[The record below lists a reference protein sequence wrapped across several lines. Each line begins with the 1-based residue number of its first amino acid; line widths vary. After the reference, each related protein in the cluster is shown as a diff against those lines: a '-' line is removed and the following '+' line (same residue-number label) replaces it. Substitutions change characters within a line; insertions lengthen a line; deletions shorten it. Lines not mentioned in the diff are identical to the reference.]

1 MLSRRTFKTETIV
14 LNIVLYVKVHTHTDN
29 YGSSIHFNR
38 SPHQQ
43 RHPLTENSQHTT
55 IYISITICNI
65 TTFMLA
71 TEEESER
78 ERCFT
83 VTESGKVSA
92 NINRHDLIK
101 RITCIY
107 ERVLW
112 NTWGKGIDPCIAV
125 FYPCIC
131 VCISSRCIGNSYVCR
146 MSNDEINIHCLFAV
160 NKYWWQLAKH
170 F

>member
-1 MLSRRTFKTETIV
+1 MLSRRTFKTETTV

-29 YGSSIHFNR
+29 GPSIHFNR

-43 RHPLTENSQHTT
+43 SHTLAADSPHTT
-55 IYISITICNI
+55 IYISITMCNI

-71 TEEESER
+71 TEAARER

-112 NTWGKGIDPCIAV
+112 NMRKRPVCCCILSVCERVCVFVFVRAHHRDVLAGLPCVVCLTKKLTALPLCGK
-125 FYPCIC
+125 
-131 VCISSRCIGNSYVCR
+131 
-146 MSNDEINIHCLFAV
+146 
-160 NKYWWQLAKH
+160 
-170 F
+170 